1 MIPLE
6 MCTVLKGQFVRRD
19 VVVPQEQVERVLE
32 FATKKPKER
41 LNAITTGVEVT
52 RYIPLRQAET
62 YIFYQKLQFETSDY
76 ITQFGMTISRQ
87 PLQIGARVIN
97 PPSLKYSGQGRQA
110 AQASSVGYRSNLMLT
125 VEQNP
130 RNGAWN
136 MYAVYIIVSITSVIL
151 ILIEFLYHRVD
162 KKFYKASSITV
173 WAVVIYQDQRRFN
186 DSAINGMV
194 KGFQEACAN
203 VGACSVTP

>member
-62 YIFYQKLQFETSDY
+62 YIFFRNYNLRRR
-76 ITQFGMTISRQ
+76 IIS
-87 PLQIGARVIN
+87 
-97 PPSLKYSGQGRQA
+97 PSLECPSVVNRCKLGRA
-110 AQASSVGYRSNLMLT
+110 LLSRPT
-125 VEQNP
+125 
-130 RNGAWN
+130 
-136 MYAVYIIVSITSVIL
+136 
-151 ILIEFLYHRVD
+151 
-162 KKFYKASSITV
+162 
-173 WAVVIYQDQRRFN
+173 
-186 DSAINGMV
+186 
-194 KGFQEACAN
+194 
-203 VGACSVTP
+203 